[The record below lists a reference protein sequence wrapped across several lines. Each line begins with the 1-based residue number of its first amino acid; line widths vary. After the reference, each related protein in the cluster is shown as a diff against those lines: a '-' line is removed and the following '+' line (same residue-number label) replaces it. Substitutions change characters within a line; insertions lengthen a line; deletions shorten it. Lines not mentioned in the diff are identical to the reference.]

1 MGVNSGGVVVGKI
14 GDDLRMDYTAQGQT
28 VGLAARMQQIAEP
41 GKVYLTGHTARLVE
55 GFFQLGD
62 LGPSKIQGVSE
73 PLRVYELEGVG
84 ALRTR
89 LDVSRSRGFSRFVGR
104 ADEMATLEAAF
115 QRAAAGNGEV
125 VGVVAEAGVGKSRL
139 CYEFVER
146 CRSKG
151 ILVREAH
158 GISHGSSI
166 PLLPILELLRGFFGI
181 REGESPTE
189 ARQKTAGA
197 ILLLDETLTEQLP
210 VLFEL
215 LGVPDPEKRVPR
227 DEQEGLQPR
236 ISRIIRRLVRARS
249 EREPA
254 VILIEDLHWIDAA
267 TESFLE
273 DLVEVAATTRTLLL
287 VNFRPEYHADWMQ
300 KSYYLQLPLTPLGPE
315 AVADLLRDLLGDDP
329 SVAELGSLIQERTGG
344 NPFFIEE
351 VVRSL
356 GETRSLEGSPGAYR
370 LVEPIEEIALPS
382 TVNAVLSARI
392 DRLPEREKQLLQI
405 ASVVGRSFSEAVM
418 RRVAELPDEDLSAG
432 LRALVG
438 AEFIHEEALYPELEF
453 AFKHPL
459 TREAAYGSQLTERRA
474 RLHAAVADAI
484 EALYPERLDD
494 QAALLAHHR
503 ESAGEPL
510 AAARWAGRAAERVK
524 QTHPG
529 EALRLWLEVRSLL
542 REAPRDP
549 QTTALGAKACF
560 EALVGWTEGLPEKE
574 GSEVFEEGREAGAI
588 EDWIDLNR
596 DAVRLAHEA
605 GDASVESYVEMGAAM
620 AFNMAGQPRD
630 ALTVCDEALAKGRD
644 DPHLVSHLTGRSPYL
659 YLLIQRATALRLM
672 GRHRES
678 EGDLERAIALSREH
692 GQLDTLAQALF
703 ERVLRAGA
711 VGERGTA
718 FVDAEE
724 LRQIA
729 ERTGSD
735 FAAMQARWTL
745 FMAQLQSGNPER
757 AALALEEEAPQTPR
771 VSGFMAFIGLF
782 EMANLRLATGEP
794 GEARTLAEQAT
805 AGLRRM
811 GFRTFECTAQ
821 RTLAEALRRSDG
833 ATASGAIRSALARAR
848 EIVEETG
855 ARGLLPSILEE
866 EARLAQLEGDE
877 IAFEHHLREAH
888 RLYTE
893 MGATGHAERL
903 ARELAS

>member
-1 MGVNSGGVVVGKI
+1 
-14 GDDLRMDYTAQGQT
+14 
-28 VGLAARMQQIAEP
+28 
-41 GKVYLTGHTARLVE
+41 
-55 GFFQLGD
+55 
-62 LGPSKIQGVSE
+62 
-73 PLRVYELEGVG
+73 
-84 ALRTR
+84 
-89 LDVSRSRGFSRFVGR
+89 
-104 ADEMATLEAAF
+104 
-115 QRAAAGNGEV
+115 
-125 VGVVAEAGVGKSRL
+125 
-139 CYEFVER
+139 
-146 CRSKG
+146 
-151 ILVREAH
+151 
-158 GISHGSSI
+158 
-166 PLLPILELLRGFFGI
+166 
-181 REGESPTE
+181 
-189 ARQKTAGA
+189 
-197 ILLLDETLTEQLP
+197 
-210 VLFEL
+210 
-215 LGVPDPEKRVPR
+215 
-227 DEQEGLQPR
+227 
-236 ISRIIRRLVRARS
+236 
-249 EREPA
+249 
-254 VILIEDLHWIDAA
+254 
-267 TESFLE
+267 
-273 DLVEVAATTRTLLL
+273 

-329 SVAELGSLIQERTGG
+329 SVAELGSLIEDRTGG

-494 QAALLAHHR
+494 QAALLAQHR

-510 AAARWAGRAAERVK
+510 AAARWAGRAAERVR

-529 EALRLWLEVRSLL
+529 EALRLWLQVRSLL
-542 REAPRDP
+542 RGAPRDP
-549 QTTALGAKACF
+549 ETTALGAKACF

-574 GSEVFEEGREAGAI
+574 GSEVFEEGRELARLAGDTGLHAALLARYGAFRGMGAGAI

-877 IAFEHHLREAH
+877 IAFEHHLREAP